1 MSSAGPHALLNQL
14 SAEARGE
21 ALLRCCGSRR
31 WVEGMLAAHPFA
43 STAVLYERAEQIWA
57 ELTREDYLEAFSHHP
72 RIGED
77 VAALRARFAATADW
91 SSQEQAGVA
100 AADNATLEALARD
113 NRRYFERFG
122 YIFIVCASGKSA
134 AEMASLLAA
143 RLDNAPEQELAI
155 AAREQARITRLRL
168 EKLSP

>member
-1 MSSAGPHALLNQL
+1 VPDPHELLNAL
-14 SAEARGE
+14 EGE
-21 ALLRCCGSRR
+21 ALSAALARCCGARR
-31 WVEGMLAAHPFA
+31 WVEGMIAARPFVSSA
-43 STAVLYERAEQIWA
+43 ALYDAAERVWSG
-57 ELTREDYLEAFSHHP
+57 LTREDYREAFSHHP

-77 VAALRARFAATADW
+77 PAALRARFPETAAWA
-91 SSQEQAGVA
+91 QGEQAGVA
-100 AADNATLEALARD
+100 RADDATLAALAAN

-134 AEMASLLAA
+134 AEMADLLAA
-143 RLDNAPEQELAI
+143 RLDNAPDVELAI

>member
-1 MSSAGPHALLNQL
+1 MA
-14 SAEARGE
+14 AR
-21 ALLRCCGSRR
+21 
-31 WVEGMLAAHPFA
+31 PFA
-43 STAVLYERAEQIWA
+43 SEA
-57 ELTREDYLEAFSHHP
+57 ELYATAERVWSGLARDDYLEAFAHHP

-77 VAALRARFAATADW
+77 PVALRARFPHTASW
-91 SSQEQAGVA
+91 AQGEQAGVA
-100 AADNATLEALARD
+100 RADDATLNALAAN

-134 AEMASLLAA
+134 AEMADLLAA
-143 RLDNAPEQELAI
+143 RLNNAPDVELAI

>member
-1 MSSAGPHALLNQL
+1 MPEPHELLN
-14 SAEARGE
+14 
-21 ALLRCCGSRR
+21 ALDGAALRAALQRCCGAQR
-31 WVEGMLAAHPFA
+31 WVEGMIAARPFA
-43 STAVLYERAEQIWA
+43 STAALYDSAERVWSGLA
-57 ELTREDYLEAFSHHP
+57 REDYLEAFSHHP

-77 VAALRARFAATADW
+77 AAALRARFPQTAAWA
-91 SSQEQAGVA
+91 QGEQAGVA
-100 AADNATLEALARD
+100 GADDAMLAALAAN

-134 AEMASLLAA
+134 PEMAALLAV
-143 RLDNAPEQELAI
+143 RLDNEPDIELAI